1 MEKTLLKKHCKRG
14 ELSLEYLP
22 KTFMVGYTK
31 NRDDSYLII
40 GCLSI
45 HWFSYSIK

>member
-1 MEKTLLKKHCKRG
+1 MEKTLLKKHYETG

-22 KTFMVGYTK
+22 KTFIFGYTN
-31 NRDDSYLII
+31 NRGDSYLII

-45 HWFSYSIK
+45 HWFSYKK